1 MVLLLFAFSVLA
13 AGGKD
18 DRLGGIADLFT
29 RLFTRLEQL
38 LIDDC

>member
-29 RLFTRLEQL
+29 RLEHL
-38 LIDDC
+38 LIDDF

>member
-29 RLFTRLEQL
+29 RLEQL